1 MTDTIAGSA
10 VSGAASGAGA
20 PDVATGAA
28 AGLAATAASAAS
40 GAGVAIGPDSTAMSI
55 VIVGHVDHGK
65 STVIG
70 RLLADTN
77 SLPDG
82 KLQQVKDLCVRTSKP
97 FEYAF
102 LLDALKD
109 EQAQG
114 ITIDS
119 ARVFFKSAL
128 RHYIIIDAPGHI
140 EFLKNMITGAARA
153 EAALLVIDAQEGVR
167 ENSRRHGYMLS
178 MLGIDQV
185 AVLVNKMDLVG
196 YSEERFHE
204 IRDEYTAFL
213 EDLGVEPAAFVPVS
227 GVEGENIAAP
237 GALMPWYD
245 GPTVLQVLDGF
256 GEVYADLELPF
267 RMPVQ
272 DVYKFTRFGDSRRI
286 VVGTVAAGSIAVGD
300 EVVFYPSGKKS
311 EVASIETFPALP
323 EGGTAPAVLPTDAVG
338 FTLTEQLYVNRGQL
352 ACRAD
357 QPSPRIATR
366 LRASVFWLAR
376 EAMTK
381 QKEYLL
387 RVGTTRVPVWLE
399 EITRVIDAST
409 LAAIP
414 DADRIGRHDVAEC
427 VLRCELPVAFDI
439 GAELTETSRFVL
451 IDDYEISGGGIV
463 QDTLLDDQ
471 AWVRDTVLLRNVKW
485 ERGSI
490 SAEERSRKYGQ
501 KPALVLFTGSANSR
515 KKDLAKA
522 LERELFAQ
530 GRSTYYLGIGSVV
543 YGIDADLKQRAPD
556 SLHQNRE
563 EHLRRFA
570 EAAHLFL
577 DSGLILVASAIDIGE
592 SDLAVLTAVL
602 DGAEI
607 VVVGVGDKDAAREF
621 AHLHVPEAEEA
632 GDTDIHVMRTCA
644 LLEQRGVVPRG

>member
-1 MTDTIAGSA
+1 MKEETLTGTLGESA
-10 VSGAASGAGA
+10 VASSDGA
-20 PDVATGAA
+20 PGAMGAA
-28 AGLAATAASAAS
+28 ADAAPAADAA
-40 GAGVAIGPDSTAMSI
+40 STAMSI

-185 AVLVNKMDLVG
+185 AVLVNKMDLMG
-196 YSEERFHE
+196 YNEERFRE

-213 EDLGVEPAAFVPVS
+213 QGLGVEPAAFVPVS
-227 GVEGENIAAP
+227 GVEGENIATP

-256 GEVYADLELPF
+256 GEVHADLELPF

-286 VVGTVAAGSIAVGD
+286 VAGTVAAGSIAVGD

-311 EVASIETFPALP
+311 EVASIETFPPLP
-323 EGGTAPAVLPTDAVG
+323 EGSAVPAVRPTDAIG
-338 FTLTEQLYVNRGQL
+338 FTLKEQLYVNRGQL
-352 ACRAD
+352 ACRAG
-357 QPSPRIATR
+357 QPSPRVATR

-381 QKEYLL
+381 DKEYLL
-387 RVGTTRVPVWLE
+387 RVGTLRVPVWLE

-427 VLRCELPVAFDI
+427 VLRCERPVAFDI
-439 GAELTETSRFVL
+439 DAELTETSRFVL

-463 QDTLLDDQ
+463 QDTLIDDQ

-490 SAEERSRKYGQ
+490 SMEERSRKYGQ
-501 KPALVLFTGSANSR
+501 KPALVLFTGSADSR

-522 LERELFAQ
+522 LERELFSQ

-570 EAAHLFL
+570 ETAHLFL

-592 SDLAVLTAVL
+592 SDLALLEAVL

-607 VVVGVGDKDAAREF
+607 VVVGVGDKDATRGF
-621 AHLHVPEAEEA
+621 AHLHVPEIADTS
-632 GDTDIHVMRTCA
+632 DTDVHVMRACA
-644 LLEQRGVVPRG
+644 LLEQRGVLPKG